1 MRSGGSAESVE
12 RTTSYAKRRHYQQSN
27 VVIRAVLFD
36 IGGPLDLEEAFE
48 AAIDTDIRAGLARE
62 GLQVSEAA
70 WQDANRRAVETYAPS
85 VYRSVIWQLTGGD
98 LEKSLRVYQSMEER
112 SVNRRDLFELRPGI
126 TGVLAALK
134 ARGLRLGLAANQPQ
148 HALASLSRHGI
159 GHYFE
164 NDGISG
170 VYGYRK
176 PDIRLFLRACQ
187 DLAVEPADCIMVG
200 DRIDN
205 DIVPANLLGMRTVLI
220 RAGRHSM
227 QQPRSWDERPD
238 AEVVDAAGIL
248 KAIETMLDSSQP
260 PTNDGL
266 GADQAN

>member
-1 MRSGGSAESVE
+1 
-12 RTTSYAKRRHYQQSN
+12 
-27 VVIRAVLFD
+27 VIRAVIFD
-36 IGGPLDLEEAFE
+36 MGGPLDLEEAFE
-48 AAIDTDIRAGLARE
+48 AAIDADIRAGLARE
-62 GLQVSEAA
+62 GFLITEAS
-70 WQDANRRAVETYAPS
+70 WQAANRRAVETCAPS

-112 SVNRRDLFELRPGI
+112 SDTQRDLFELRPGI

-134 ARGLRLGLAANQPQ
+134 ARGLKLGLAANQPKW
-148 HALASLSRHGI
+148 ALASLSRHGI

-164 NDGISG
+164 NQGISG

-187 DLAVEPADCIMVG
+187 DLAVEPAECIMVG
-200 DRIDN
+200 DRVDN
-205 DIVPANLLGMRTVLI
+205 DIVPAKLLDMRTVLI
-220 RAGRHSM
+220 RTGRHRM

-260 PTNDGL
+260 PRREPVGW
-266 GADQAN
+266 DQVT